1 MKITLQHPRA
11 LTDALV
17 QSLTENLAGERVR
30 INAQCVQLQNTVF
43 DPKRQHE
50 LSEQAQAA
58 GIDIA
63 FSERSLMWA
72 DFQLL
77 AMDMDSTLI
86 NIECI
91 DEIAGM
97 CGKKTE
103 VAAITEAAMR
113 GEITDFNE
121 SLRRR
126 LAIFAGADA
135 SVLQKVLNESLQ
147 LNPGAEQ
154 LISAAHAHGVQT
166 LLVSGG
172 FTFFA
177 DAVQKRLNLTHA
189 HANELEIVDGKI
201 TGNVIGEIVSGDVKA
216 ALVQKYCDALNVPTS
231 AAICMGDG
239 ANDLPMMAI
248 GGLSVAYHAKPRV
261 QAHAT
266 IALNHMGLDGLAN
279 VLAHP

>member
-1 MKITLQHPRA
+1 MKIIFQHPTK

-17 QSLTENLAGERVR
+17 QSLSQNLAGEPVR
-30 INAQCVQLQNTVF
+30 ISAQCVQLTNSLF
-43 DPKRQHE
+43 DPKLQLE
-50 LSEQAQAA
+50 LTAKAQSA

-63 FSERSLMWA
+63 FLERELSWV
-72 DFQLL
+72 DFKLL
-77 AMDMDSTLI
+77 AMDMDSTII

-91 DEIAGM
+91 DEIAAM

-103 VAAITEAAMR
+103 VAEITEAAMR

-135 SVLQKVLNESLQ
+135 TALQKVLDERLQ

-154 LISAAHAHGVQT
+154 LIAAAHAHGVAT

-177 DAVQKRLNLTHA
+177 DAVKKRLGLSHA
-189 HANELEIVDGKI
+189 HANKLEIIDNTI
-201 TGNVIGEIVSGDVKA
+201 TGRVIGDIVNGDVKA
-216 ALVQKYCDALNVPTS
+216 SLVQRHCDALNVPTS

-239 ANDLPMMAI
+239 ANDLPMMALS
-248 GGLSVAYHAKPRV
+248 GLSVAYHAKPRV
-261 QAHAT
+261 QERAH
-266 IALNHMGLDGLAN
+266 IALNHMGLDGVLGILAT
-279 VLAHP
+279 P